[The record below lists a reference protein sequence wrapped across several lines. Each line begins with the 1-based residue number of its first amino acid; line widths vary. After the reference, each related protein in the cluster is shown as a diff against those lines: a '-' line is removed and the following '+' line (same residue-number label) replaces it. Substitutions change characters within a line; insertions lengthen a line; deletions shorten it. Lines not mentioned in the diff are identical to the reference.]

1 MTRRARPTATF
12 AVLGDP
18 VAHSASPAMHG
29 AAFRAL
35 GLSAVYVTLR
45 PTSEGV
51 ADTMRALART
61 GGGGN
66 VTVPFKVEAA
76 AAADVRTPRVE
87 RLGAA
92 NTFWSADEALHAD
105 NTDVDGVL
113 DAVRGLGVQ
122 ADGTPW
128 LVIGTGGSARAVAA
142 AAQELGAPLAV
153 QSRDAGRAARFTAWA
168 AGMGVA
174 PADARDCRVVLNATP
189 LGLLPE
195 DPLPSDPAS
204 HQHLAVAL
212 DLVYAPGGTRWMHA
226 ARSAGATAADGRHM
240 LLAQG
245 VAAFRRWFPR
255 RAPPVE
261 IMRAALRE
269 ALGGWD

>member
-1 MTRRARPTATF
+1 MRPVATF
-12 AVLGDP
+12 AILGDP
-18 VAHSASPAMHG
+18 VAHSASPAMQG

-35 GLSAVYVTLR
+35 GLQAVYVALR
-45 PTSEGV
+45 PTSDGV

-76 AAADVRTPRVE
+76 AAADVRTTRVE

-92 NTFWSADEALHAD
+92 NTFWSADEQLHAD

-113 DAVRGLGVQ
+113 DALRGLGVA

-142 AAQELGAPLAV
+142 AALEMGSPLAV
-153 QSRDAGRAARFTAWA
+153 QSRDAGRAARFAAWA
-168 AGMGVA
+168 AGLGVA
-174 PADARDCRVVLNATP
+174 TAAPEACRVVLNATP
-189 LGLLPE
+189 LGLAAE
-195 DPLPSDPAS
+195 DPLPVDPAVLPG
-204 HQHLAVAL
+204 LAVAL
-212 DLVYAPGGTRWMHA
+212 DLVYVPGGTRWMHA
-226 ARSAGATAADGRHM
+226 ARTAGAAAADGRRM

-255 RAPPVE
+255 REPPVE
-261 IMRAALRE
+261 VMRAALRE

>member
-1 MTRRARPTATF
+1 MRPVATF
-12 AVLGDP
+12 AILGDP

-35 GLSAVYVTLR
+35 GLPAVYVALR

-76 AAADVRTPRVE
+76 VAADVRTPRVE

-92 NTFWSADEALHAD
+92 NTFWWAEEQLQAD

-113 DAVRGLGVQ
+113 EALRELGVT
-122 ADGTPW
+122 ADGSPW
-128 LVIGTGGSARAVAA
+128 LVLGTGGSARAVAA
-142 AAQELGAPLAV
+142 AALELGAPLAV
-153 QSRDAGRAARFTAWA
+153 RSRDAARAARFAAWA
-168 AGMGVA
+168 AGLGVA
-174 PADARDCRVVLNATP
+174 PAEAAACRIVLNATP
-189 LGLLPE
+189 LGLE
-195 DPLPSDPAS
+195 ADDPLPLVPAEVPE
-204 HQHLAVAL
+204 LAVAL
-212 DLVYAPGGTRWMHA
+212 DLVYARGGTRFVQA
-226 ARSAGATAADGRHM
+226 ARAAGAAAADGRRM

-255 RAPPVE
+255 REPPVE
-261 IMRAALRE
+261 VMRAALRD